1 MLNLHSMPPPAR
13 VAPAPPASAALATLA
28 PFDPAPPTPQTVAS
42 EAPTLSA
49 QPTPPTMPTSST
61 QQILTRLRSRENKL
75 TVIQILNPGMREE
88 TMVTAP
94 TKCTNK
100 RKGSNNKETIGG
112 TQESRNTKKAKFR
125 DLSKQN
131 RKP

>member
-1 MLNLHSMPPPAR
+1 MPPPAR

-28 PFDPAPPTPQTVAS
+28 PFDPAPPTPQTGKQAVQGIGIYTN
-42 EAPTLSA
+42 E
-49 QPTPPTMPTSST
+49 
-61 QQILTRLRSRENKL
+61 R